1 MSEAVVDDIVAV
13 LPPLLQSLE
22 ALGFVARHLNP
33 PDFDRVMASRRH
45 AGRGLR
51 AVRPRLAQWPAEFAD
66 IRTALEAQATRRSP
80 RSRPAR
86 GAERQ
91 WRSRQRVSRA
101 ALCPARAGGAV
112 CAVAARLPP
121 VSEFFVDPA
130 LREDAELAARLAEPA
145 NDNTGIFH
153 DHNEPGSR
161 GGFSL
166 YVPEY
171 YTPDRAW
178 PLVMALHGGSG
189 NGRGFLWSW
198 LRDARS
204 HGAILVAPTATGQ
217 HLGADGRRHRYAE
230 PRCASSNRCGR
241 AGISIRSRMLLTGM
255 SDGGTFCYVTGFES
269 ASPFTH
275 LAPVAATFHPL
286 MAEMADAERL
296 RGLPIHIV
304 HGRLDWMF
312 PVQVAR
318 QTSQALSAAGAD
330 VTYRELDD
338 LSHTYPREMNAEI
351 LAMAR
356 TARES
361 AEPSSGHAALSAGN
375 GGITMQTFIGMILGA
390 LLLVAAS
397 MSTIPCRRRASRTAR
412 SPRPTAPSSTGTSRP
427 TDWEALKTR
436 AHEDWVRIS
445 SK

>member
-22 ALGFVARHLNP
+22 ALSFIARHLNP
-33 PDFDRVMASRRH
+33 PDFGQVMEAAGAPDQALRAVRARLTEWPEQFSDAHVPLERASE
-45 AGRGLR
+45 AVLAAFEGLR
-51 AVRPRLAQWPAEFAD
+51 AVQHGNGDLVSVFRALRHAPRAQE
-66 IRTALEAQATRRSP
+66 ALYP
-80 RSRPAR
+80 
-86 GAERQ
+86 
-91 WRSRQRVSRA
+91 
-101 ALCPARAGGAV
+101 L
-112 CAVAARLPP
+112 AARLPP
-121 VSEFFVDPA
+121 VSQFFVDPP
-130 LREDAELAARLAEPA
+130 LREDATLLARLAEPA
-145 NDNTGIFH
+145 SENTGIRH

-171 YTPDRAW
+171 YTPEHAW

-204 HGAILVAPTATGQ
+204 YGAILAAPTATG
-217 HLGADGRRHRYAE
+217 GASKSTWALMGEDTDT
-230 PRCASSNRCGR
+230 PNLT
-241 AGISIRSRMLLTGM
+241 GILDQVRSRYNIDPAKLLLTGM
-255 SDGGTFCYVTGFES
+255 SDGGTFCYVSGLES

-296 RGLPIHIV
+296 KGLPVFLI

-318 QTSQALSAAGAD
+318 QTRQLLSAAGAD

-338 LSHTYPREMNAEI
+338 LSHCYPREMNAEI
-351 LAMAR
+351 LKWL
-356 TARES
+356 
-361 AEPSSGHAALSAGN
+361 SG
-375 GGITMQTFIGMILGA
+375 
-390 LLLVAAS
+390 
-397 MSTIPCRRRASRTAR
+397 
-412 SPRPTAPSSTGTSRP
+412 
-427 TDWEALKTR
+427 E
-436 AHEDWVRIS
+436 
-445 SK
+445 

>member
-13 LPPLLQSLE
+13 LPPLLQSLGS
-22 ALGFVARHLNP
+22 LGFVARHLNP
-33 PDFDRVMASRRH
+33 PDFGRVMEA
-45 AGRGLR
+45 AGSPDEALR
-51 AVRPRLAQWPAEFAD
+51 AVRPRLAQWPEEFSG
-66 IRTALEAQATRRSP
+66 IRTALETSSDAVLAAFEGLRTVQNGNGDLVSVFKALRYAPRAQETLY
-80 RSRPAR
+80 
-86 GAERQ
+86 
-91 WRSRQRVSRA
+91 
-101 ALCPARAGGAV
+101 ALSAK
-112 CAVAARLPP
+112 LPP
-121 VSEFFVDPA
+121 VSEFFVDPE
-130 LREDAELAARLAEPA
+130 LRDDAGLAARLAGPA

-153 DHNEPGSR
+153 DANEPGSR

-171 YTPDRAW
+171 YTPDRAL

-204 HGAILVAPTATGQ
+204 RGAILIAPTATGN
-217 HLGADGRRHRYAE
+217 
-230 PRCASSNRCGR
+230 SSNKSTWALMGDDTDTPNLAR
-241 AGISIRSRMLLTGM
+241 ILEQVRSRWNVDSKRMLLTGM

-275 LAPVAATFHPL
+275 LAPVSATFHPL

-338 LSHTYPREMNAEI
+338 LSHCYPREMNAEI
-351 LAMAR
+351 LSWLNR
-356 TARES
+356 
-361 AEPSSGHAALSAGN
+361 G
-375 GGITMQTFIGMILGA
+375 
-390 LLLVAAS
+390 
-397 MSTIPCRRRASRTAR
+397 
-412 SPRPTAPSSTGTSRP
+412 
-427 TDWEALKTR
+427 
-436 AHEDWVRIS
+436 
-445 SK
+445 

>member
-22 ALGFVARHLNP
+22 ALGFIARHLNP
-33 PDFDRVMASRRH
+33 PEFDSVMEAAGAPDQALQAVRLRLADWPEQFADVKTSLEAASD
-45 AGRGLR
+45 AALAAFSGLR
-51 AVRPRLAQWPAEFAD
+51 AVQHGNGDMIAMFRALRYAPRAQEALYPLAAK
-66 IRTALEAQATRRSP
+66 
-80 RSRPAR
+80 
-86 GAERQ
+86 
-91 WRSRQRVSRA
+91 
-101 ALCPARAGGAV
+101 
-112 CAVAARLPP
+112 LPP
-121 VSEFFVDPA
+121 VSDFFVDPP
-130 LREDAELAARLAEPA
+130 LRDDADLKARLAAPA
-145 NDNTGIFH
+145 KENTGVI
-153 DHNEPGSR
+153 DDRNEPGSR

-204 HGAILVAPTATGQ
+204 YGAILVAPTATG
-217 HLGADGRRHRYAE
+217 D
-230 PRCASSNRCGR
+230 ASHKSTWALMGEDTDTPNLAR
-241 AGISIRSRMLLTGM
+241 ILDLVRSRWNIDPTKLLLTGM
-255 SDGGTFCYVTGFES
+255 SDGGTFCYVTGLES

-296 RGLPIHIV
+296 RGLPVYLV

-318 QTSQALSAAGAD
+318 QTHQLLLAAGAN

-338 LSHTYPREMNAEI
+338 LSHCYPREINAAI
-351 LAMAR
+351 LHWL
-356 TARES
+356 
-361 AEPSSGHAALSAGN
+361 SG
-375 GGITMQTFIGMILGA
+375 
-390 LLLVAAS
+390 
-397 MSTIPCRRRASRTAR
+397 
-412 SPRPTAPSSTGTSRP
+412 
-427 TDWEALKTR
+427 E
-436 AHEDWVRIS
+436 
-445 SK
+445 

>member
-22 ALGFVARHLNP
+22 ALSFITRHLNP
-33 PDFDRVMASRRH
+33 PDFGRVMEA
-45 AGRGLR
+45 AGSPDQALR
-51 AVRPRLAQWPAEFAD
+51 AVRPRLAQWPAEFSD
-66 IRTALEAQATRRSP
+66 TRISLESASD
-80 RSRPAR
+80 
-86 GAERQ
+86 
-91 WRSRQRVSRA
+91 A
-101 ALCPARAGGAV
+101 ALAAFQGLRAVQNGDGDLVTVFRALRYAPRAQEALYAL
-112 CAVAARLPP
+112 CAKLPP
-121 VSEFFVDPA
+121 VSAFFVDPA
-130 LREDAELAARLAEPA
+130 LRDDAGLLTRLAEPA
-145 NDNTGIFH
+145 NDGTGILH

-171 YTPDRAW
+171 YTADRAW

-204 HGAILVAPTATGQ
+204 RGAILVAPTATGDTPDKTTWA
-217 HLGADGRRHRYAE
+217 LMGDDTDTPNLSRIL
-230 PRCASSNRCGR
+230 ASV
-241 AGISIRSRMLLTGM
+241 RSRWNVDSKKMLLTGM

-275 LAPVAATFHPL
+275 LAPVSATFHPL

-304 HGRLDWMF
+304 HGKLDWMF

-318 QTSQALSAAGAD
+318 QTQQALSAAGAD

-338 LSHTYPREMNAEI
+338 LSHTYPREMNAQI
-351 LAMAR
+351 L
-356 TARES
+356 EW
-361 AEPSSGHAALSAGN
+361 LN
-375 GGITMQTFIGMILGA
+375 
-390 LLLVAAS
+390 
-397 MSTIPCRRRASRTAR
+397 
-412 SPRPTAPSSTGTSRP
+412 
-427 TDWEALKTR
+427 K
-436 AHEDWVRIS
+436 
-445 SK
+445 

>member
-22 ALGFVARHLNP
+22 ALGFIARHLNP
-33 PDFDRVMASRRH
+33 PDFAAVMEA
-45 AGRGLR
+45 AGAPDQALQ
-51 AVRPRLAQWPAEFAD
+51 AERPRLAQWSEQFAD
-66 IRTALEAQATRRSP
+66 LRAPLVTASD
-80 RSRPAR
+80 
-86 GAERQ
+86 
-91 WRSRQRVSRA
+91 A
-101 ALCPARAGGAV
+101 ALAAFAGLRAVQQGDGDLIAV
-112 CAVAARLPP
+112 FRALRHAPRAQEALYALAARLPP
-121 VSEFFVDPA
+121 VSAFFVDPA
-130 LREDAELAARLAEPA
+130 LREDADLLARLAEPA
-145 NDNTGIFH
+145 KENTGIIH

-204 HGAILVAPTATGQ
+204 YGAILVAPTATGATWA
-217 HLGADGRRHRYAE
+217 LMGEDTDTPNLDR
-230 PRCASSNRCGR
+230 
-241 AGISIRSRMLLTGM
+241 ILDTVRSRWNVDPAKMLLTGM
-255 SDGGTFCYVTGFES
+255 SDGGTFCYVSGLES

-275 LAPVAATFHPL
+275 LAPVASTFHPL

-296 RGLPIHIV
+296 RGLPVYLV

-318 QTSQALSAAGAD
+318 QTRDLLSAAGAD

-338 LSHTYPREMNAEI
+338 LSHCYPREINAEI
-351 LAMAR
+351 L
-356 TARES
+356 S
-361 AEPSSGHAALSAGN
+361 WLN
-375 GGITMQTFIGMILGA
+375 G
-390 LLLVAAS
+390 
-397 MSTIPCRRRASRTAR
+397 
-412 SPRPTAPSSTGTSRP
+412 
-427 TDWEALKTR
+427 K
-436 AHEDWVRIS
+436 
-445 SK
+445 

>member
-22 ALGFVARHLNP
+22 ALGFIARHLNP
-33 PDFDRVMASRRH
+33 PDFGRVMHGAGTPDQALQAELPRLAGWPQEFAHLRTPLQTASD
-45 AGRGLR
+45 AALAAFEGLR
-51 AVRPRLAQWPAEFAD
+51 AVQQGQGDLVAVFRALRHAPRAQEALYPLAAK
-66 IRTALEAQATRRSP
+66 
-80 RSRPAR
+80 
-86 GAERQ
+86 
-91 WRSRQRVSRA
+91 
-101 ALCPARAGGAV
+101 
-112 CAVAARLPP
+112 LPP
-121 VSEFFVDPA
+121 VSSFFTDPA
-130 LREDAELAARLAEPA
+130 LREDADLLARLAEPA
-145 NDNTGIFH
+145 NPNTGIVH

-204 HGAILVAPTATGQ
+204 HGAILVAPTATGSPSPKSTWA
-217 HLGADGRRHRYAE
+217 LMGEDTDSPNLARILE
-230 PRCASSNRCGR
+230 TV
-241 AGISIRSRMLLTGM
+241 RSRCNVDPDRLLLTGM
-255 SDGGTFCYVTGFES
+255 SDGGTFCYVAGLES

-296 RGLPIHIV
+296 RGLPVYLV

-318 QTSQALSAAGAD
+318 QTHAALSAAGAD

-338 LSHTYPREMNAEI
+338 LSHCYPREMNPAI
-351 LAMAR
+351 LNWLR
-356 TARES
+356 GER
-361 AEPSSGHAALSAGN
+361 
-375 GGITMQTFIGMILGA
+375 
-390 LLLVAAS
+390 
-397 MSTIPCRRRASRTAR
+397 
-412 SPRPTAPSSTGTSRP
+412 
-427 TDWEALKTR
+427 
-436 AHEDWVRIS
+436 
-445 SK
+445 